1 MKNPQRIN
9 LNTADAKLMASS
21 LHGIGQGLAED
32 IVKLCDNIAETQGRD
47 IELEDLT
54 QIPPNRIPLAIWKEN
69 FVCNYIC
76 FDDTMNPP
84 SRKEVCE
91 VFPAMFSAE
100 EIAAYE
106 AAVLGNL
113 GVIKSHLDT
122 EMNKLRTEQSE
133 QNTKIESVQVAVSQQ
148 IEDTQQALK
157 SEISTVNTDLLSEIS
172 RVNRSTESLMD
183 SIRAMRDQLTRSSK
197 AMQETVDSVLAKVEE
212 HDKALQQKLS
222 SSASRTQTSNTAV
235 PPSNCGSPY
244 CPSTIWNSSS
254 SSP

>member
-32 IVKLCDNIAETQGRD
+32 IVKLRDNIAETQGRD

-54 QIPPNRIPLAIWKEN
+54 QIPPNHIPLAIWKEN
-69 FVCNYIC
+69 FVRNYIC
-76 FDDTMNPP
+76 FYDTMNPP

-91 VFPAMFSAE
+91 VFPTMFSAE
-100 EIAAYE
+100 EMAAYE

-113 GVIKSHLDT
+113 SVIKSHLDT
-122 EMNKLRTEQSE
+122 EMNKLRTEQSTMKTE

-148 IEDTQQALK
+148 VENVQQSLE
-157 SEISTVNTDLLSEIS
+157 SEISSVNTDLLSEIS
-172 RVNRSTESLMD
+172 RLNRSTESLMD
-183 SIRAMRDQLTRSSK
+183 SIRAMRDQMTRSSK
-197 AMQETVDSVLAKVEE
+197 SMQETVDSVLAKVEE

-222 SSASRTQTSNTAV
+222 SS
-235 PPSNCGSPY
+235 PS
-244 CPSTIWNSSS
+244 
-254 SSP
+254 

>member
-1 MKNPQRIN
+1 MKNPQQIN

-32 IVKLCDNIAETQGRD
+32 IVKLCDNIAKTQGRD

-76 FDDTMNPP
+76 FDDTLNPP
-84 SRKEVCE
+84 FHKEVCE
-91 VFPAMFSAE
+91 VFPNMFSAE
-100 EIAAYE
+100 EMAAYE

-122 EMNKLRTEQSE
+122 EMNKLRSEQSE

-148 IEDTQQALK
+148 IEDTQQAPK

-172 RVNRSTESLMD
+172 RVNRSTESLLD
-183 SIRAMRDQLTRSSK
+183 SIRAM
-197 AMQETVDSVLAKVEE
+197 
-212 HDKALQQKLS
+212 
-222 SSASRTQTSNTAV
+222 
-235 PPSNCGSPY
+235 
-244 CPSTIWNSSS
+244 
-254 SSP
+254 